1 MTEQSR
7 KLYQAWVDYCTTN
20 RLIAYGEKTDEEWKQ
35 MSEQEQ
41 KDYVEKRALDMY
53 EEDWKRIKEEYKDE
67 STDN

>member
-41 KDYVEKRALDMY
+41 KDYGEKRALDMY